1 MTDVPVTKNQDI
13 ELHIDDLGAEGQG
26 VGRYNGYAVF
36 VPGALPGETVRAHIV
51 KAGKAYGVGKLIE
64 VITASEQRTDP
75 ACEAFGRC
83 GGCTLMHLSYAGQ
96 LAYKQER
103 VRQALLR
110 IGKFGDIKVLPV
122 IGMDGPIRYR
132 NKGAFCAGVDTDGG
146 PALGLYAARSH
157 YLVPVS
163 DCAIEHPACAAAMR
177 AVTAWMREFGVSSYD
192 EASGKGLLKHLVVR
206 TSAPGEAMVI
216 LCTNGQLL
224 PGEGALVKRLQ
235 DAVPGL
241 ASVAWCV
248 ITRPTNVI
256 LDGPVRVVWGADAIR
271 ERIAGLE
278 LALSPRAFF
287 QVNTEQAEKL
297 YEHAVALTGAENG
310 GLLLDAYCGIG
321 AIGLLAARRGARVIG
336 VESVREAVRDA
347 EANASLN
354 GLTNIRF
361 VCGKAEEVIPKL
373 LESGEKPD
381 AVVLDPPRKGCEASL
396 LEAIANAGIARVV
409 YVSCN
414 PATLARDLAL
424 LKERGYA
431 PGPVQP
437 VDMFPHTAHVE
448 CVIGIRRKA

>member
-216 LCTNGQLL
+216 LCTNGQRL

-241 ASVAWCV
+241 ASVVWCV